1 MFLIYTIDAGNPRSP
16 GERTVHCIDTDMP
29 ERFFV
34 KDTTQGDRS
43 VKKTV
48 DMISDFMGD
57 LSKYLSKSVNIAGIG
72 GDVFGKR
79 IIEDLIRQMPIYIIP
94 QVKYATINRLFR

>member
-16 GERTVHCIDTDMP
+16 GERIVHCVDTDLP

-34 KDTTQGDRS
+34 KATTQGDRMT
-43 VKKTV
+43 KKVV
-48 DMISDFMGD
+48 DMLEDFMGNFD
-57 LSKYLSKSVNIAGIG
+57 LTKNVNIAGVS
-72 GDVFGKR
+72 GDTFGSR
-79 IIEDLIRQMPIYIIP
+79 IIEDLIRQFPAYVIQ